1 MAVQNIHRN
10 KYLWLYVRKSSNI
23 TFFLSSRL
31 SGFRRSGVLLTGR
44 GSSLFSSDG
53 ELAHE
58 VKLGVALLVVEG
70 RVGRPAALEAEV
82 EAVLGVG
89 DVVGLAGHPAPW
101 VDGAARDVGPV
112 PLLLEVRRPQVEHL
126 GGR

>member
-1 MAVQNIHRN
+1 MFANLPTLH
-10 KYLWLYVRKSSNI
+10 
-23 TFFLSSRL
+23 FLSSRL
-31 SGFRRSGVLLTGR
+31 SGFRRSGVQLTGR
-44 GSSLFSSDG
+44 GSSLFPNDG

-89 DVVGLAGHPAPW
+89 DVVGLAGHPAPR

-112 PLLLEVRRPQVEHL
+112 PLLLEVSRPQVEHL